1 MRRQI
6 CFPSLMNSSYNAKH
20 SHMNLY
26 SSCHLALMLR
36 RCAMITKAIR
46 SSQRISETSS
56 SPWPTF
62 QGLKPEFQA
71 LSREHKDIPLL
82 QDDLLT
88 LLAMEHSALHC
99 KQRISLYQFKGLEL
113 QMQDSPLPPFLDTS
127 STKTRAPIHTDH
139 SEP

>member
-36 RCAMITKAIR
+36 RCAMITKAVR
-46 SSQRISETSS
+46 SSQLINETSS

-62 QGLKPEFQA
+62 QGTEFQA

-113 QMQDSPLPPFLDTS
+113 QMQDSLLPPFLDTS